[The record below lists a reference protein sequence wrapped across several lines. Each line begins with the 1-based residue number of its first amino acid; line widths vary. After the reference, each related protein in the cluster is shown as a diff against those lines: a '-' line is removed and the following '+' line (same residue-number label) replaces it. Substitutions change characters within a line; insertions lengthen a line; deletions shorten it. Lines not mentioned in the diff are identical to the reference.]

1 MAEPSIE
8 YYNAALDAIEA
19 GNLPEA
25 RTAVENSL
33 TENPAD
39 AETWQLYVIV
49 LNSLGLPA
57 EAAKATEK
65 LRELGLDPID
75 EMLLKAAEL
84 ETSGDIA
91 GAVSLYGKALDE
103 DPTRAG
109 LRTGYALALM
119 KSGDPSAALSAAKD
133 GVASEPYDAR
143 THYALGHI
151 LRLTGDKTEALKE
164 LTEAV
169 TIEPDFMIAVYEQG
183 MLLAESGKTREAL
196 ANFEKFLAA
205 HPTDPSATQAVAQL
219 RETLGQ

>member
-1 MAEPSIE
+1 MPSPSIKF
-8 YYNAALDAIEA
+8 YNEALDAIEA
-19 GNLPEA
+19 GDLAKA
-25 RTAVENSL
+25 RTAAENSL
-33 TENPAD
+33 TEDPAD
-39 AETWQLYVIV
+39 AETWQLYVII

-57 EAAKATEK
+57 EATKATEK
-65 LRELGLDPID
+65 LRALGLNPVD

-84 ETSGDIA
+84 ETAGDIA
-91 GAVSLYGKALDE
+91 GAVSLYGDALQA

-119 KSGDPSAALSAAKD
+119 KSGDTSAALEAARD
-133 GVASEPYDAR
+133 ATASEPYDAR

-151 LRLTGDKTEALKE
+151 LRLSGDKQEALKE

-183 MLLAESGKTREAL
+183 MLLAETGRAREAL
-196 ANFEKFLAA
+196 ANFEKFLKT
-205 HPTDPSATQAVAQL
+205 HPADPGATQAVANL